1 MRVSTSQL
9 FDRGINNILNGQGEL
24 SDTQQRLASGK
35 KLLRPS
41 DDPVGASKV
50 IRLTEELD
58 QIKQFQRNNE
68 LLTGALKE
76 QEAVMRNINEAV
88 TLARTKAIQAG
99 SGAMTPESRAAIGVE
114 IAQIRDQ
121 VFDLMNSKNAAG
133 EYIFAGYQS
142 KSPAFAYDPSAT
154 GNKYYFQ
161 GDEGT
166 TSYQLSPSVQMQGN
180 DSGKSVFEDVFARLK
195 ASVTGT
201 TAAEASMTI
210 SEQNDLDRFHKQNY
224 DALTPANNDFQLE
237 VSPAGDQVTITNV
250 GTGANLGTF
259 NYTPGEPF
267 TFNGMQFTID
277 GAPGDTVDFSL
288 SPPEK
293 KNLAQTLDDFFVALD
308 DPDISQQDFL
318 SALDDAIIGMDN
330 GLGALGAATSGVG
343 GRLNVSAAVYSSNL
357 DLEISTKEARSVVQD
372 VDYAKAVSDLSRQE
386 TALQAAQAT
395 FSRVTSL
402 SLFDYVR

>member
-1 MRVSTSQL
+1 MRISTSQL

-24 SDTQQRLASGK
+24 SDTQQRLSSGK

-58 QIKQFQRNNE
+58 QITQFQRNNE
-68 LLTGALKE
+68 LLTGSLKE

-88 TLARTKAIQAG
+88 TKARTLAIQAG

-114 IAQIRDQ
+114 IAEIRDQ

-142 KSPAFAYDPSAT
+142 KSPAFVYDPSAT

-166 TSYQLSPSVQMQGN
+166 TNYQLSPSVQIQGN
-180 DSGKSVFEDVFARLK
+180 DSGKSVFEDVFARFK
-195 ASVTGT
+195 ASVTAT
-201 TAAEASMTI
+201 TAADASMTI

-224 DALTPANNDFQLE
+224 DAVTPANNDYQIQ
-237 VSPAGDQVTITNV
+237 VNPAGDQVTVTNV

-259 NYTPGEPF
+259 NFTPGQPF
-267 TFNGMQFTID
+267 TFNGLQFTID
-277 GAPGDTVDFSL
+277 GAPGDTLDFSL
-288 SPPEK
+288 NPPEK

-308 DPDISQQDFL
+308 DPDIPQQDFL
-318 SALDDAIIGMDN
+318 VALDDAIIGMDN
-330 GLGALGAATSGVG
+330 GLNALGAATSGVG
-343 GRLNVSAAVYSSNL
+343 GRLNVSSAVYESNL
-357 DLEISTKEARSVVQD
+357 DLEIATKEARSVVQD